1 MRKLKTFITVRFTL
15 IGFFVL
21 LSIPWGSSLYK
32 KPFIEDAW
40 YGFSIARNIADG
52 FGITIDGSQQTNG
65 FQPLQVFID
74 SIIFTLTKSDNVA
87 LIIIFT
93 SRLLLHITSAYIFEG
108 ILKKALSG
116 REIKGV
122 STVGFA
128 VYLFNPAIIPNAL
141 NGLETGLVLLVF
153 LLFIKVNIKGDLY
166 AYDITIFRGVV
177 LYGTILIYA
186 RIDMYVVVVT
196 FLLLSLLKYNL
207 LIVFK
212 SGVSIFVLTLPWFLY
227 NYLNFASFMP
237 ISGQQQQ
244 DLELS
249 AFRLTHLVKAITFN
263 LSPWV
268 GSSYSQSDLNL
279 EIILAFLRGICLFWI
294 ATVIKSS
301 LKRHKKNP
309 IPPRLNLVII
319 AITISLTIL
328 SIYYLVATFATWFY
342 PRYTS
347 LFAPLMLLLLFLI
360 VDELKR
366 RQKVTALFAL
376 LISGC
381 VFYTGYHSKGF
392 ENGLFQD
399 QVKLVLETVPL
410 DEIVGARQSGTL
422 GYNRGRVVNLDGKVN
437 PIAPRDKISMEQYLK
452 ANSIDYLCDW
462 PSELDKIIS
471 SHRVNWE
478 IVASSATVKCM
489 KRVDAG

>member
-116 REIKGV
+116 REIKGI

-166 AYDITIFRGVV
+166 AYDVTIFRGVV
-177 LYGTILIYA
+177 LCGTILIYA

-249 AFRLTHLVKAITFN
+249 AFRLTHLVKAIT
-263 LSPWV
+263 
-268 GSSYSQSDLNL
+268 
-279 EIILAFLRGICLFWI
+279 
-294 ATVIKSS
+294 
-301 LKRHKKNP
+301 
-309 IPPRLNLVII
+309 
-319 AITISLTIL
+319 
-328 SIYYLVATFATWFY
+328 
-342 PRYTS
+342 
-347 LFAPLMLLLLFLI
+347 
-360 VDELKR
+360 
-366 RQKVTALFAL
+366 
-376 LISGC
+376 
-381 VFYTGYHSKGF
+381 
-392 ENGLFQD
+392 
-399 QVKLVLETVPL
+399 L
-410 DEIVGARQSGTL
+410 DA
-422 GYNRGRVVNLDGKVN
+422 
-437 PIAPRDKISMEQYLK
+437 
-452 ANSIDYLCDW
+452 
-462 PSELDKIIS
+462 
-471 SHRVNWE
+471 
-478 IVASSATVKCM
+478 
-489 KRVDAG
+489 

>member
-1 MRKLKTFITVRFTL
+1 MKKLKTFLVVRLTL
-15 IGFFVL
+15 IGCFVL

-74 SIIFTLTKSDNVA
+74 SIVFSLTKSDNVA

-93 SRLLLHITSAYIFEG
+93 SRLLLHITSAYIFES
-108 ILKKALSG
+108 ILKKVLTG
-116 REIKGV
+116 RELKGI

-141 NGLETGLVLLVF
+141 NGVETGLVLLFV
-153 LLFIKVNIKGDLY
+153 LLFIKVNIKGDLNT
-166 AYDITIFRGVV
+166 YDETIFRGVV

-186 RIDMYVVVVT
+186 RIDMYILVVT
-196 FLLLSLLKYNL
+196 FLMLSLMKYSYV
-207 LIVFK
+207 IVFK
-212 SGVSIFVLTLPWFLY
+212 TSISIFVLTLPWFLY
-227 NYLNFASFMP
+227 NYINFASIIP

-244 DLELS
+244 DIELS

-263 LSPWV
+263 LSPWI
-268 GSSYSQSDLNL
+268 GSTYSQSELKI
-279 EIILAFLRGICLFWI
+279 EIITAFLRGICFFWI
-294 ATVIKSS
+294 VSVITSS

-309 IPPRLNLVII
+309 IPPRLNLVLVAI
-319 AITISLTIL
+319 AISLTIL
-328 SIYYLVATFATWFY
+328 SSYYLVATFATWFY
-342 PRYTS
+342 PRYTA
-347 LFAPLMLLLLFLI
+347 LFAPLMLILLFLI
-360 VDELKR
+360 VDDLKR

-376 LISGC
+376 LISVY
-381 VFYTGYHSKGF
+381 VFYTGYHARGF

-399 QVKLVLETVPL
+399 QVKLVLKTVPSS
-410 DEIVGARQSGTL
+410 EIVGARQSGTL

-437 PIAPRDKISMEQYLK
+437 PVAPRDEGSMERYLE
-452 ANSIDYLCDW
+452 ANNINYLCDW
-462 PSELDKIIS
+462 PSELNKIIS
-471 SHRVNWE
+471 SQRTSWE
-478 IVASSATVKCM
+478 IVASSPTVNCV
-489 KRVDAG
+489 KRVGAG